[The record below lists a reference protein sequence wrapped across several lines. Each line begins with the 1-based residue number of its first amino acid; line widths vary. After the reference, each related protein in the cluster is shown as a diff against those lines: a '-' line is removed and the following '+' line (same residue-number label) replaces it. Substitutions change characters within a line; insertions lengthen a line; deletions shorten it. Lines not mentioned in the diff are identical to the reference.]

1 MVAVRGGGRGVRQR
15 ICISFSNMLMMH
27 GMMTYDRAALF
38 FNYVYDVW
46 RRRWAVFLGFSDGIS
61 SAFFWCK
68 FWEGRCGSKI
78 LHGVA

>member
-38 FNYVYDVW
+38 FN
-46 RRRWAVFLGFSDGIS
+46 
-61 SAFFWCK
+61 
-68 FWEGRCGSKI
+68 
-78 LHGVA
+78 